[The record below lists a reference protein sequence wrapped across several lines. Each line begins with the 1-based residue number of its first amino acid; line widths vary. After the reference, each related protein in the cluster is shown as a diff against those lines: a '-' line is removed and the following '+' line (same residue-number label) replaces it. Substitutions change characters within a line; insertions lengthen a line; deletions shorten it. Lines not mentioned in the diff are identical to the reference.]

1 VIGNASKAGRGLSL
15 LSFLPLRERPLL
27 VGNFDDSMQL
37 VGILV
42 SIMRNSFEIT
52 VYFIPRNS
60 EMPYC

>member
-1 VIGNASKAGRGLSL
+1 MIGNASKAGRGLSL
-15 LSFLPLRERPLL
+15 LPFLPLRERPLL

-37 VGILV
+37 AGILV

-52 VYFIPRNS
+52 VDFIPRNS